1 MQAAFASP
9 TTSHQMLE
17 IIAFKLNHQQF
28 CLRTET
34 IREIRGWTPATP
46 IPHPPA
52 YVVGMM
58 NLRGLVIPIIDL
70 ARKLGMPD
78 AVPQERSAIVV
89 AEVHGINMGLLVDE
103 VSDIL
108 TVTSQSV
115 QPVPYIHLASDVRYS
130 AGIIVQESGMIC
142 FLDLE
147 QTFNDDHTRKL
158 LAA

>member
-1 MQAAFASP
+1 MHPAAAAA
-9 TTSHQMLE
+9 TTGDQMLE

-46 IPHPPA
+46 IPHAPV

-58 NLRGLVIPIIDL
+58 NLRGLVIPIVDL

-78 AVPQERSAIVV
+78 AVTQERSAIVV
-89 AEVHGINMGLLVDE
+89 AEVHGMNLGLLVDE

-108 TVTSQSV
+108 SVRSQSV
-115 QPVPYIHLASDVRYS
+115 QPVPNIHIASGVCYS

-142 FLDLE
+142 LLDLE
-147 QTFNDDHTRKL
+147 QTFRDDDSGSL

>member
-9 TTSHQMLE
+9 TTSDQMLE

-46 IPHPPA
+46 IPHAPV
-52 YVVGMM
+52 YVIGMM

-108 TVTSQSV
+108 SVPSQSV
-115 QPVPYIHLASDVRYS
+115 QPVPNIHIASGVRYS

-147 QTFNDDHTRKL
+147 QTFKDDDSSTL

>member
-9 TTSHQMLE
+9 TTSDQMLE
-17 IIAFKLNHQQF
+17 IIAFKLNHQQY

-46 IPHPPA
+46 IPHAPA

-78 AVPQERSAIVV
+78 AIPQERSAIVV
-89 AEVHGINMGLLVDE
+89 AEVRGMNIGLLVDE

-108 TVTSQSV
+108 TVSSQSV
-115 QPVPYIHLASDVRYS
+115 QPVPNIHIASGVRYS
-130 AGIIVQESGMIC
+130 AGIIVQASGMIC
-142 FLDLE
+142 FLDLA
-147 QTFNDDHTRKL
+147 QTFKDDDSSSL

>member
-9 TTSHQMLE
+9 MTSDQMLE
-17 IIAFKLNHQQF
+17 IIAFKLNQQQF

-46 IPHPPA
+46 IPHAPA

-89 AEVHGINMGLLVDE
+89 AEVHGMNMGLLVDE

-108 TVTSQSV
+108 TVSPQSV
-115 QPVPYIHLASDVRYS
+115 QPVPNIHIASGVRYS
-130 AGIIVQESGMIC
+130 AGIIVQEIGMIC

-147 QTFNDDHTRKL
+147 QTFKDEDASKL

>member
-1 MQAAFASP
+1 MQAALTSP
-9 TTSHQMLE
+9 ITSNQMLE
-17 IIAFKLNHQQF
+17 IIAFKINQQQF

-46 IPHPPA
+46 IPHAPA

-58 NLRGLVIPIIDL
+58 NLRGLVIPIVDL
-70 ARKLGMPD
+70 ARLGMSD

-89 AEVHGINMGLLVDE
+89 AEVHGMNMGLLVEE

-108 TVTSQSV
+108 TVSSQSV
-115 QPVPYIHLASDVRYS
+115 QPVPNIHLASDVRYS

-147 QTFNDDHTRKL
+147 QAFNDDDSSKL
-158 LAA
+158 LVA

>member
-1 MQAAFASP
+1 MQAALTSP
-9 TTSHQMLE
+9 ITSNQMLE
-17 IIAFKLNHQQF
+17 IIAFKLNQQQF

-46 IPHPPA
+46 IPHAPA

-58 NLRGLVIPIIDL
+58 NLRGLVIPIVDL
-70 ARKLGMPD
+70 ARLGMSD

-89 AEVHGINMGLLVDE
+89 AEVHGMNMGLLVEE

-108 TVTSQSV
+108 TVSSQSV
-115 QPVPYIHLASDVRYS
+115 QPVPNIHLASDVRYS

-147 QTFNDDHTRKL
+147 QAFNDDDSSKL
-158 LAA
+158 LVA

>member
-1 MQAAFASP
+1 MQAAPTSP
-9 TTSHQMLE
+9 TTSDQMLE
-17 IIAFKLNHQQF
+17 IIAFKLNQQQF

-46 IPHPPA
+46 IPHAPA
-52 YVVGMM
+52 YAVGMM
-58 NLRGLVIPIIDL
+58 NLRGLVIPIVDL

-89 AEVHGINMGLLVDE
+89 AEVHGMNMGLLVEE

-108 TVTSQSV
+108 TVSSQSV
-115 QPVPYIHLASDVRYS
+115 QPLPNIHLASDVRYS

-147 QTFNDDHTRKL
+147 QAFNDDYSSKL
-158 LAA
+158 LVA

>member
-1 MQAAFASP
+1 MQAALTSP
-9 TTSHQMLE
+9 ITSNQMLE
-17 IIAFKLNHQQF
+17 IIAFKLNQQQF

-46 IPHPPA
+46 IPHAPA

-58 NLRGLVIPIIDL
+58 NLRGLVIPIVDL
-70 ARKLGMPD
+70 ARLGMSD

-89 AEVHGINMGLLVDE
+89 AEVHGMNMGLLVEE

-108 TVTSQSV
+108 TVSSQSV
-115 QPVPYIHLASDVRYS
+115 QPVPNIHLASDVRYS

-147 QTFNDDHTRKL
+147 QTFNDDDSSKL
-158 LAA
+158 LVA